1 MRRRGFSPGPSGLL
15 SVTPNATSEAPAKP
29 HLLGHALFW
38 IALHMMASSCL
49 VMRSASLPS
58 MCPASPTA
66 DDSQQASRIQRHCS
80 QEPDPPCVHRHV
92 PSNSFQ
98 CCIRHARPPHSD
110 TAHRA
115 AVAAGSAP
123 RVVVRLRLLLS
134 AFCRLRFF
142 LSPCSVLGAVSL
154 LFAFTLSL
162 DMMPNHL
169 PALLLFQ

>member
-1 MRRRGFSPGPSGLL
+1 MRRRGFSPGPSGVF
-15 SVTPNATSEAPAKP
+15 SVTPKATSEAPTKP
-29 HLLGHALFW
+29 LLGHALFW
-38 IALHMMASSCL
+38 IALHMTASSCL
-49 VMRSASLPS
+49 VTRGASLLF

-66 DDSQQASRIQRHCS
+66 DDSQQASRFQRHGS
-80 QEPDPPCVHRHV
+80 QGPDPPRVHRHV

-98 CCIRHARPPHSD
+98 CCSRRARTPRSD

-115 AVAAGSAP
+115 AVAAGLPP

-142 LSPCSVLGAVSL
+142 LSLCSVLGAISL

-162 DMMPNHL
+162 DMIPAYL
-169 PALLLFQ
+169 PAPLPFQ